1 MVRWRARAWSPGS
14 KTHFRCSRQRRKRR
28 LRPFWFGQLFT
39 AMNLRH
45 VARLAQLSPSA
56 VSLALRNSPKISE
69 ATKKKVRK
77 LAEKVGYRPDAKVV
91 EMMTQLRKP
100 RGVRQQACFGV
111 ISFYPE
117 RHPWETSRHLAEVY
131 AGMKRRA
138 GELGYRLEPLW
149 LRELG
154 MTYRRAHGIFDTR
167 GIEGLLC
174 FGSPDLEQEFPP
186 ELGHYAIVTIGL
198 SIRTP
203 LHRVTSHFY
212 NDTINV
218 LNRVYQL
225 GYRRPGL
232 VLGRYE
238 EARSGHAHT
247 AAYLGWCE
255 HTLGSGRALPVHLV
269 DQVEERPLMTWLEAQ
284 RPDVLIFVHLYDMV
298 GELRTLLDKR
308 RIRIPDDLG
317 VAVLS
322 QILEGSGFSGLQQ
335 NQPLMG
341 AWAVE
346 LLAARISNHDLGIPA
361 NPRIEMVESRWIEN
375 GSLRSLVS
383 VNS

>member
-1 MVRWRARAWSPGS
+1 
-14 KTHFRCSRQRRKRR
+14 
-28 LRPFWFGQLFT
+28 
-39 AMNLRH
+39 MNLRH

-56 VSLALRNSPKISE
+56 VSLALRDSPKISE
-69 ATKKKVRK
+69 ATKKKIRQI
-77 LAEKVGYRPDAKVV
+77 AEKAGYHPDARVV
-91 EMMTQLRKP
+91 AMMTHLRKP
-100 RGVRQQACFGV
+100 RAVRQQACFGV

-117 RHPWETSRHLAEVY
+117 RLPWENSRHLAQVY
-131 AGMKRRA
+131 AGMQRRA

-149 LRELG
+149 LRQPG
-154 MTYRRAHGIFDTR
+154 MTYRRFRSILDAR
-167 GIEGLLC
+167 GLEGLLC
-174 FGSPDLEQEFPP
+174 FGSPDLEQEFPS
-186 ELGHYAIVTIGL
+186 ELGGCAIVTIGL

-212 NDTINV
+212 NDTIAV
-218 LNRVYQL
+218 LNRVHAL

-238 EARSGHAHT
+238 AARSGHAHT

-255 HTLGSGRALPVHLV
+255 HMLGPGRALPVQLV
-269 DQVEERPLMTWLEAQ
+269 DRVEEKPLMDWLEAQ
-284 RPDVLIFVHLYDMV
+284 RPDVLIFAHLYDMLP
-298 GELRTLLDKR
+298 ELRAVLKKHR
-308 RIRIPDDLG
+308 VRVPADLG

-322 QILEGSGFSGLQQ
+322 QILDGSGFSGLQQ

-346 LLAARISNHDLGIPA
+346 LLAARIANRDLGIPA
-361 NPRIEMVESRWIEN
+361 NPRIEMVESRWIDRR
-375 GSLRSLVS
+375 SLRRRAP